1 MTPTSAAA
9 ARAAG
14 VTAYELR
21 LAGHLDDHWSGT
33 LGDLAL
39 IRCPDGT
46 TTLTGPVAD
55 QAKLHGVLARVRDL
69 GVPLLSL
76 RAITS
81 EIPGDADEANSAV
94 PPALAHP
101 LRTDRL
107 TLRSGTLDDA
117 YATWGYRRLE
127 ALGEWLT
134 EIPTDLGAYR
144 STFAEPY
151 RLAATV
157 IVEHDGQ
164 VIGDFMLRVEDGWAQ
179 AEVADQARATQAEL
193 GCVLDP
199 AHTGHGYA
207 TEAARALLDHCFTTL
222 RVRRVIAS
230 CFVANDSSCR
240 LMERLGMRRE
250 GLAIAESLH
259 RSGQWL
265 DTATY
270 AVLATERR
278 HWSNRTVPTPSR

>member
-1 MTPTSAAA
+1 MTTKTAAA
-9 ARAAG
+9 ARVAG

-21 LAGHLDDHWSGT
+21 LAGHLDDHWSGM

-55 QAKLHGVLARVRDL
+55 QAQLHGVLVRVRDL
-69 GVPLLSL
+69 GVTLLSL
-76 RAITS
+76 RAIPSDTS
-81 EIPGDADEANSAV
+81 GRAAEMDGAV
-94 PPALAHP
+94 RPALAQP
-101 LRTDRL
+101 LFTDRL
-107 TLRSGTLDDA
+107 TLRSGTVDDA
-117 YATWGYRRLE
+117 CATWGYRRLE
-127 ALGEWLT
+127 AVGEWLT

-144 STFAEPY
+144 STFAEPH

-179 AEVADQARATQAEL
+179 AEVSDQARATQAEL

-207 TEAARALLDHCFTTL
+207 TEAGRALLEHCFTTL
-222 RVRRVIAS
+222 RVRRVVAS
-230 CFVANDSSCR
+230 CFAANDSSCR

-270 AVLATERR
+270 AVLATEWRQ
-278 HWSNRTVPTPSR
+278 